1 MAEDKCITESEKK
14 DSKAVEKKRKGI
26 ISRLWN
32 GIFRLKGDDF
42 EKRLQYISK
51 EEAAILARVKRRSQT
66 WRRMSRHLIIFTVV
80 FEVIAVGY
88 AIMTTRSMELNWKMR
103 ALRVLPIFL
112 LPGLS
117 ALAYSAFVSFT
128 RM

>member
-1 MAEDKCITESEKK
+1 MLSFFFTFAEGSKAKLKMAEDKCITESEKK

-80 FEVIAVGY
+80 FEVL
-88 AIMTTRSMELNWKMR
+88 T
-103 ALRVLPIFL
+103 P
-112 LPGLS
+112 LS
-117 ALAYSAFVSFT
+117 LSLGILDKVHTIHCFFPL
-128 RM
+128 